1 MEPRSVTYDKV
12 RALARTRREKHNL
25 IKISPLN
32 GRVKN
37 PRLKAFEQNFV
48 QLRTTK
54 YAPSQKP
61 AKNPKNKWGPRG
73 ILCTRGGKE
82 HTSKRVSIVAY
93 ENAISKVKCATHYRR

>member
-1 MEPRSVTYDKV
+1 MGTPRDTVYPWGKGAHEQKREHCRLRKCDFKSEVCD
-12 RALARTRREKHNL
+12 AL
-25 IKISPLN
+25 SPLN
-32 GRVKN
+32 GRAKN
-37 PRLKAFEQNFV
+37 PRLS
-48 QLRTTK
+48 
-54 YAPSQKP
+54 APSQKP